1 MARIIEIV
9 AKIMQI
15 MVKTM
20 EMMARIM
27 EVMAKTMEPDN
38 LSRESR
44 AEEWLQRLQVH
55 LWFEGQQSKK
65 ESLKE
70 TKVSLSSLLLTDL
83 I

>member
-1 MARIIEIV
+1 MTRIMEIV

-20 EMMARIM
+20 EMMARI
-27 EVMAKTMEPDN
+27 MEPDN

-70 TKVSLSSLLLTDL
+70 TEVSLSSLLLTDL